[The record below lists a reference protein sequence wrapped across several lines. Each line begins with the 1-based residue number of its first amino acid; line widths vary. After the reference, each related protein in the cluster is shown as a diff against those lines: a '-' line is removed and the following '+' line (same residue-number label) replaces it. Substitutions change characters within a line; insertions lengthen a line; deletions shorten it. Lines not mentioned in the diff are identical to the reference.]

1 MIAGRR
7 MNDAEMGNPGEG
19 RVPRRKTRTVHV
31 GPVPIGSGNP
41 VVIQE
46 MLPTP
51 VRSEGD
57 VRNAVKTIRRLAKAG
72 CQLVRVAV
80 PDLESARLIGVIR
93 ERSGVPIVA
102 DIHFDHRLALE
113 AIKSGADKIRINPG
127 NIGSAKKVSE
137 VAAAAKARG
146 VPIRIGVNSGSL
158 SRNILDEY
166 GMTPQALVESCLREV
181 ALLEREGFQDI
192 VLSLKSTDVRLTV
205 EANRLIAARVDY
217 PLHIGITEAG
227 FGTDGVIRSALG
239 TGILLAEGIGD
250 TIRVSLSNGDGI
262 REIPAMSRASPTY
275 TQGWTSAEN
284 RMPPIRMAKPA
295 VFQIPS
301 SQTSKSGRRECT
313 IRVCIQPFSQRRRW
327 PRQTL

>member
-7 MNDAEMGNPGEG
+7 MNCGERKDPGG
-19 RVPRRKTRTVHV
+19 TQVRRRVTRTVYV
-31 GPVPIGSGNP
+31 GPVSIGSGSP

-51 VRSEGD
+51 VRSAGD
-57 VRNAVKTIRRLAKAG
+57 VKNAVKMIKRLEQAG
-72 CQLVRVAV
+72 CALVRVAV
-80 PDLESARLIGVIR
+80 PDQESARLIGVIR

-127 NIGSAKKVSE
+127 NIGSKKKVSE

-158 SRNILDEY
+158 AREILDKY
-166 GMTPQALVESCLREV
+166 SMTPQALVESCLREV
-181 ALLEREGFQDI
+181 ALLEGEGFEDI

-205 EANRLIAARVDY
+205 DANRLIAARVDY

-227 FGTDGVIRSALG
+227 FGTDGIIRSALG

-250 TIRVSLSNGDGI
+250 TIRVSLSNGDRLENVKTCVRI
-262 REIPAMSRASPTY
+262 MRAL
-275 TQGWTSAEN
+275 N
-284 RMPPIRMAKPA
+284 
-295 VFQIPS
+295 
-301 SQTSKSGRRECT
+301 
-313 IRVCIQPFSQRRRW
+313 
-327 PRQTL
+327 